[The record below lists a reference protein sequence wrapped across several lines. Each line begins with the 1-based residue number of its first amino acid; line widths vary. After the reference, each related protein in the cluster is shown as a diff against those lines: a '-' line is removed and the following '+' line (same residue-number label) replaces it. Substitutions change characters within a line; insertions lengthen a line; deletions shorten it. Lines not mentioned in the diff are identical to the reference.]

1 MKKSIL
7 SQLQERLAQAG
18 QQKNLLAKEREIF
31 DAIEQ
36 KDQQINAVQKEIA
49 QNDAMAASLHS
60 EDVALR
66 YSSAKSSAL
75 KLLRGDGLT
84 PKEREDVI
92 AFLIIAFFQGELRR
106 EFDDHGAKLMGKVHA
121 IDMEIEP
128 LREELE
134 KVQKQ
139 IAEPE
144 TATK

>member
-7 SQLQERLAQAG
+7 SQLQERLENAA
-18 QQKNLLAKEREIF
+18 QQKDLLDRESELF
-31 DAIEQ
+31 AAIEQ
-36 KDQQINAVQKEIA
+36 KDQQIKAVQKEIEA
-49 QNDAMAASLHS
+49 NDAMAESLHAKFAAS
-60 EDVALR
+60 I
-66 YSSAKSSAL
+66 SSAKACAV
-75 KLLRGDGLT
+75 KLLRGDGVLT
-84 PKEREDVI
+84 PREHQDAM
-92 AFLIIAFFQGELRR
+92 AFLILEFFQGSLRR
-106 EFDDHGAKLMGKVHA
+106 EFDEHGAKLMGKVHA